1 MSIVAAIRTMLEKG
15 LSLEHALIAAE
26 ALEETIAPVDTRS
39 KGAIRTEK
47 WRERKASQNVTERHK
62 TSQASQCDE
71 KVSPSLSPKEKSPP
85 ITPSKEITPI
95 STPSK
100 NARDRALFD
109 RFWKVWPNRIGKPAA
124 YRAFGKVSHEL
135 DAILL
140 GVERYIRDKPP
151 DRSWL
156 NPATFLNQR
165 RWEDEPA
172 QTPCA
177 LAKPK
182 ERDLRSV
189 PDNLLSADDYW
200 KKRKQQREWA

>member
-1 MSIVAAIRTMLEKG
+1 MTLADTIIAMAAAGCSPEQMAAVARQFKEKEDEIVATKRAKDAQRQRRHR
-15 LSLEHALIAAE
+15 HAMSHDV
-26 ALEETIAPVDTRS
+26 T
-39 KGAIRTEK
+39 
-47 WRERKASQNVTERHK
+47 VTE
-62 TSQASQCDE
+62 CDSVT
-71 KVSPSLSPKEKSPP
+71 KVSPSLSPSSSSPP
-85 ITPSKEITPI
+85 ITPLITTPPN
-95 STPSK
+95 SPPSK

-124 YRAFGKVSHEL
+124 YRAFGKVAHEL

-151 DRSWL
+151 DRPWL